1 MTQLLLCNAD
11 GDGEIR
17 KHFFS
22 PCGRRGK
29 GIKVFASVCTN
40 VIKTVK
46 GQRKRRARYTEQ
58 NGEKCMTKEQTKS
71 A

>member
-1 MTQLLLCNAD
+1 MREPLSAF
-11 GDGEIR
+11 G
-17 KHFFS
+17 HF
-22 PCGRRGK
+22 PLRGK
-29 GIKVFASVCTN
+29 QGHGGTRETDCHVTSVRTN